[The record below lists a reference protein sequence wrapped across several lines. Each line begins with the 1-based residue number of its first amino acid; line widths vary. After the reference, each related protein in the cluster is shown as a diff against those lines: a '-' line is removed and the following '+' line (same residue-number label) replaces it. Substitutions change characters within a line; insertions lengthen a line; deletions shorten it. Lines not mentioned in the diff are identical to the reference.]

1 MIAKN
6 KSLVNSVFQETKKS
20 RIAAA
25 NVIHVWDICTKIVAV
40 NPSSYQQGSD
50 LSSIWSSDLHSSP
63 AINKKMGFKDVAADG
78 ELLSAVC
85 ILAWLTDLNG
95 LTGIF

>member
-1 MIAKN
+1 MTAKN

-20 RIAAA
+20 RLAAA
-25 NVIHVWDICTKIVAV
+25 NGIHVWDICTKIVAV

-50 LSSIWSSDLHSSP
+50 LSSDLHSSP
-63 AINKKMGFKDVAADG
+63 AINKKMGFKDAAADG

-85 ILAWLTDLNG
+85 IHAWLTDLNG